1 MKKIVI
7 TEDDSGVVSG
17 EISNVTIVG
26 TAVMMGSFARS
37 VCEQKELV
45 GADAKKSDVVRLFA
59 MTMLQAMSVNVNT
72 EMEVCDE

>member
-7 TEDDSGVVSG
+7 TEDDNEVVGG
-17 EISNVTIVG
+17 EISNVTIVD

-37 VCEQKELV
+37 VCEQKELI

-59 MTMLQAMSVNVNT
+59 MTMLQAMGVNVNT
-72 EMEVCDE
+72 DLEDCDE

>member
-17 EISNVTIVG
+17 EISNVTIVD

-37 VCEQKELV
+37 VCEQKELTV
-45 GADAKKSDVVRLFA
+45 ADARKSDVVRLFA
-59 MTMLQAMSVNVNT
+59 TTMLQAMGVNVNT
-72 EMEVCDE
+72 ELEVCDE